1 MGLFDLLKKNIQ
13 ILIVVLFA
21 YILYNYVDD
30 KDTVTM
36 IGLTIVTAFF
46 LLHSKKMVE
55 GQAVNRVD
63 AKATVTTANGV
74 IEDKVVITAPG
85 SGYTANVKVKF
96 TPAQGDTV
104 TDTAEATATVDATGQ
119 ITAVKVTKGG
129 QGYNSPPTITFERA
143 PVVTTFQEAKATATV
158 DLPTTSVNLI
168 TVSDG
173 GQGYKT
179 GTTVVITPA
188 SGEAAPTKVATA
200 SVTLDGKGTITKVT
214 ITDGGGGYKKAPTI
228 TFQNGTGQ
236 VASAQV
242 TQKTDKQIADEAK
255 AKVEKIIKSE
265 AYKLS
270 KEQKEKILSDLKQ
283 VKASNDIEKPP
294 VKPQEMIQKDTLIRV
309 QKGAPRMGT
318 YDGLCLSGISTKSN
332 YTLLPNEKINAF
344 MGVQFPPEEMKSE
357 DDVLDGPAI
366 DGDEDSPHKLSMF
379 ANNMTSLNCCG
390 ESPYVSSSGCICIT
404 PKQKEFI
411 RNRGLYAPPKK
422 MKLIEGQEGVEEEM
436 VEEEMGEG
444 DMGEEEMV
452 EGDMVEGD
460 MGEDVVESFEGK
472 IFALPE

>member
-55 GQAVNRVD
+55 GQATTPRVD
-63 AKATVTTANGV
+63 ANATVTVANGIINNNV
-74 IEDKVVITAPG
+74 QISNPG
-85 SGYTANVKVKF
+85 SGYTNKVKVKV
-96 TPAQGDTV
+96 TPAQGDTISV
-104 TDTAEATATVDATGQ
+104 NAQLVASVNNGE
-119 ITAVKVTKGG
+119 IEKVTVVNGG
-129 QGYNSPPTITFERA
+129 VGYTNTPTITFERD
-143 PVVTTFQEAKATATV
+143 PMVNFKEAKATAAISNNIV
-158 DLPTTSVNLI
+158 SSI

-188 SGEAAPTKVATA
+188 TGETPTKVATA
-200 SVTLDGKGTITKVT
+200 TVTLDGKGSITKVN
-214 ITDGGGGYKKAPTI
+214 ITDGGDGYNKIPTI
-228 TFQNGTGQ
+228 TFKN
-236 VASAQV
+236 VADTT
-242 TQKTDKQIADEAK
+242 TQKTDNQIAEEVK
-255 AKVEKIIKSE
+255 AKIDKILKSDT
-265 AYKLS
+265 YKLS
-270 KEQKEKILSDLKQ
+270 KLQKEKLIYEIGE
-283 VKASNDIEKPP
+283 VKASNDIERPP
-294 VKPQEMIQKDTLIRV
+294 VKPQEMIQKDTLIKV

-366 DGDEDSPHKLSMF
+366 DGDEESPHKLSMF

-422 MKLIEGQEGVEEEM
+422 KKLIEGQEGVE
-436 VEEEMGEG
+436 
-444 DMGEEEMV
+444 
-452 EGDMVEGD
+452 
-460 MGEDVVESFEGK
+460 DV
-472 IFALPE
+472 